1 MADDSAGF
9 DNHRAP
15 NVKHT
20 MDDSPNRDQ
29 LVSKRCL
36 PCEGGVAPLSADAA
50 NAYLKSLPAWKL
62 TSEGR
67 RIRRDWKF
75 RDFMAAIEFFRR
87 VAEVAEAEQHHP
99 DLHLENYRKVWI
111 EIWTH
116 SVGGLTENDFILAA
130 KIDSLD

>member
-1 MADDSAGF
+1 M
-9 DNHRAP
+9 N
-15 NVKHT
+15 NV
-20 MDDSPNRDQ
+20 PNREQ
-29 LVSKRCL
+29 LASKKCL
-36 PCEGGVAPLSADAA
+36 PCEGGVEPLSTDAA
-50 NAYLKSLPAWKL
+50 NAHLQSLPDWKL

-67 RIRRDWKF
+67 RIRKDWKF

-130 KIDSLD
+130 KIDAIA